1 MSRFPGRDFKL
12 HARCIVARAVWLGC
26 ALLAPLAGVSNAA
39 DFPARPM
46 RLIVP
51 FPAGG
56 AADISARI
64 VTQKLTENLR
74 QPIVIENRP
83 GAGTVIG
90 TEVFLKSSPDGYT
103 LFLHTPPTAI
113 NPTLLKKLPYD
124 TRRDI
129 LPVVTLAR
137 VPLIVLVPAST
148 AAATLQELVALS
160 KRKAGGLTYASSGN
174 GGSPHLATELL
185 RQFTGMSLVHVPY
198 QGSPPALAAALG
210 GHVDFTITS
219 AFPKQQIEAGKI
231 RAIAVTGAKRWFLLP
246 DTPTVAEQGY
256 PKYEASTWQGFS
268 VPRGTPRAV
277 IQLINAET
285 VKALRSPDV
294 ARRIANEGFEV
305 IADTPEQAAGFLEN
319 EIAKWGEAVR
329 FSGAQAN

>member
-1 MSRFPGRDFKL
+1 MKNL
-12 HARCIVARAVWLGC
+12 ARYSTVAVFAWTAAAAIAAYPER
-26 ALLAPLAGVSNAA
+26 PL
-39 DFPARPM
+39 

-64 VTQKLTENLR
+64 VTQKLSEQLR
-74 QPIVIENRP
+74 QPIVIENRA

-90 TEVFLKSSPDGYT
+90 TETFLKSSPDGYS

-113 NPTLLKKLPYD
+113 NATLLKKLPYD
-124 TRRDI
+124 TKRDI
-129 LPVVTLAR
+129 VPVVTLAK
-137 VPLIVLVPAST
+137 VPLIVMLPAST
-148 AAATLQELVALS
+148 PATTIQELVTLA
-160 KRKAGGLTYASSGN
+160 KRKNGGLTYASSGN

-185 RQFTGMSLVHVPY
+185 RSFTGMPLVHVPY
-198 QGSPPALAAALG
+198 QGSPPALAAVLG
-210 GHVDFTITS
+210 AHVDFTITS
-219 AFPKQQIEAGKI
+219 GFPKQHLESGKV
-231 RAIAVTGAKRWFLLP
+231 RAIAVTGVKRWFLLP

-268 VPRGTPRAV
+268 VPRGTPRPV
-277 IQLINAET
+277 IDIINAET

-294 ARRIANEGFEV
+294 SKRITAEGFEV
-305 IADTPEQAAGFLEN
+305 IADTPAQAASFLDSEMT
-319 EIAKWGEAVR
+319 KWGVAVR